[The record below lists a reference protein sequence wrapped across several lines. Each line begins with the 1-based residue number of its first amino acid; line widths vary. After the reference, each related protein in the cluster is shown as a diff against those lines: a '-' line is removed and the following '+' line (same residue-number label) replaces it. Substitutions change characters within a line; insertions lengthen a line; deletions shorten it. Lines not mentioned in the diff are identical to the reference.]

1 MADRFVT
8 YDAESTNPGQVGT
21 VRLGIEEPGQVRSLR
36 LGIEEPGQVRSL
48 RLGIEEPGQVRSLRL
63 GIEEPG
69 QVLQVRLGVDKPGEA
84 EQTNLS
90 WDAPHYAW
98 RSERIDHSSPQV
110 IDNEV
115 RVVQVHQLPRDA
127 ARGKS
132 ADGSGARR
140 VG

>member
-8 YDAESTNPGQVGT
+8 YDAESTNPGKFVHYGWES
-21 VRLGIEEPGQVRSLR
+21 RNPGKFVHYGWESRN
-36 LGIEEPGQVRSL
+36 PGKFFRYGWEL
-48 RLGIEEPGQVRSLRL
+48 TNPGKRNRPTRV
-63 GIEEPG
+63 
-69 QVLQVRLGVDKPGEA
+69 V
-84 EQTNLS
+84 
-90 WDAPHYAW
+90 DAPHDAW

-140 VG
+140 VE